1 MGIKIGKSQE
11 YFEKA
16 KQRYMNQVNAIIGE
30 EGKLKQLMHNA
41 AKRVQQLKDHPKV
54 QLAMEPLMI
63 FKRMIYAHKSG
74 EHKLSMKTLGLLVLG
89 LFYFVTPI
97 DIIPDFLPVIGYAD
111 DISVIIAIFNALKV
125 EVEAFLEWEKVNG
138 KKTI

>member
-1 MGIKIGKSQE
+1 MGINIKKSQA

-30 EGKLKQLMHNA
+30 EGKLKQLMKSASVRLH
-41 AKRVQQLKDHPKV
+41 QLKDHPKV

-89 LFYFVTPI
+89 ILYFVTPI
-97 DIIPDFLPVIGYAD
+97 DFIPDFLPVIGYAD
-111 DISVIIAIFNALKV
+111 DISVIIAIFNALKI
-125 EVEAFLEWEKVNG
+125 EVEEFLEWERVNG
-138 KKTI
+138 NKPI